1 MCSSALIWRGK
12 VVEGRVPESEADMLV
27 KVTMPKRQSIY
38 IALSRNIALGA
49 EIVMTNMAMMDEL
62 YSTFFC

>member
-1 MCSSALIWRGK
+1 
-12 VVEGRVPESEADMLV
+12 MLV